1 MFFCL
6 IEIFRNVITEKSQ
19 TTITSN
25 DHPSL
30 QFMQQQRKFEGKIPK
45 ISHQQKSPSQQSP
58 IATTPMNAVETLTNL
73 TTLNPTTSTVAAAAA
88 ITAQNNNKTIIDSNS
103 VNESIIKNSENSS
116 QEEIKSPEENHQ
128 IVNIKKEDTLET
140 QQTIAYINNSSS
152 NNTNDDDK
160 MLPAVTT
167 LNGIPSHH
175 QPQYITMQQA
185 ATTTLSPSTHT
196 TTSPSASSTDG
207 PIYQYK
213 SEIICDS
220 QTYQQHTST
229 ATAHEVQQ
237 QGEFLKKNLNI
248 I

>member
-58 IATTPMNAVETLTNL
+58 IATPMNAVETLTTNL
-73 TTLNPTTSTVAAAAA
+73 TTLNPTTSTVTAAAAA
-88 ITAQNNNKTIIDSNS
+88 ITAQNSNNKTIIDSNS

-128 IVNIKKEDTLET
+128 IVNIKQEDTLET
-140 QQTIAYINNSSS
+140 QQTIAYINNSS
-152 NNTNDDDK
+152 NTNDDDK

-220 QTYQQHTST
+220 QTYQQHTTST
-229 ATAHEVQQ
+229 ATSHEVQQ
-237 QGEFLKKNLNI
+237 QGEFLKKKS
-248 I
+248 